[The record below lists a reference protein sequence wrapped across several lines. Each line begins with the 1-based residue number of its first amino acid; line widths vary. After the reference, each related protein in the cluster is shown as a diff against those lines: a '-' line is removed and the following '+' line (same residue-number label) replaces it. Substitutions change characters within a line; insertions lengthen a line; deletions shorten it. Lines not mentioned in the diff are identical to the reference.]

1 LVHRTR
7 FDDRVEA
14 NRLRA
19 ERTIVKGRFLGGIVG
34 YVMAQDLELYARAF
48 RRPLTELNERQQ
60 TVLEAIQMMGGLTP
74 QQIKDETGLLNKEIM
89 PALHRLQEAF
99 VVYEDQVAANW
110 DRTWYEFAAEWPE
123 VELEAAS

>member
-1 LVHRTR
+1 MKQLYGVCYHS
-7 FDDRVEA
+7 
-14 NRLRA
+14 RL
-19 ERTIVKGRFLGGIVG
+19 E
-34 YVMAQDLELYARAF
+34 MDARAF

-74 QQIKDETGLLNKEIM
+74 QQIKEETGLLNKEIM
-89 PALHRLQEAF
+89 PVLHRLQEAF

-123 VELEAAS
+123 VELEAASWEASATQVGSVPDMDVLNSISLI